1 MHGAVR
7 YTGFMKV
14 LLIRHGKAEERN
26 LISSLSPKKDA
37 SRALT
42 ETGRRDMRKAAK
54 GLRKL
59 APDIDV
65 LATSPLLR
73 ARETAEIVAKVFG
86 VSDVAEQPLLAPGAD
101 SSALLEWL
109 QQRPADATVALVG
122 HEPDLGLLTARFLVG
137 KEADLVVFKKGAC
150 ALVEFDA
157 GPIAGR
163 GKLSWLLQPGQ
174 LRKLDR

>member
-1 MHGAVR
+1 
-7 YTGFMKV
+7 MKI

-37 SRALT
+37 LRALT

-54 GLRKL
+54 GLRKF
-59 APDIDV
+59 APDID
-65 LATSPLLR
+65 LIAASPLLR

-86 VSDVAEQPLLAPGAD
+86 VNDITEQPLLAPGAD
-101 SSALLEWL
+101 LSALLDWL
-109 QQRPADATVALVG
+109 TQRPTDATVALVG
-122 HEPDLGLLTARFLVG
+122 HEPDLGNLAALFLVG
-137 KEADLVVFKKGAC
+137 REAALVVLKKGAC

-157 GPIAGR
+157 APVAGR

-174 LRKLDR
+174 LRKVDR